1 MQMHLHYPSTYHCLM
16 FHFSWSYNFCSKYIP
31 IQFSNIVWIVSPFLG
46 TSIDTWGRMS
56 GKLCLQGNNLKEE
69 VFLLLEIGQS
79 TMNSPMKHWHVTMVS
94 RWWHTKSSWHIQ
106 EIQLKGLTKQA
117 SNDLFAKHDGG
128 LLSKPIQKAWNGPQ
142 MITLTAPNWFESI
155 SGVLDPFRGLF

>member
-1 MQMHLHYPSTYHCLM
+1 MQKHLHNPFANHCLM
-16 FHFSWSYNFCSKYIP
+16 FHFHFSWSCNVCSEYIP
-31 IQFSNIVWIVSPFLG
+31 FRFSNIVWIVSPFLG

-106 EIQLKGLTKQA
+106 EIQLKGPTKQA
-117 SNDLFAKHDGG
+117 SNDLFANMMAVYFPNQFR
-128 LLSKPIQKAWNGPQ
+128 KPEMGPK
-142 MITLTAPNWFESI
+142 
-155 SGVLDPFRGLF
+155 